1 MFSISFTFA
10 FNGSFKGPFD
20 TCNSEKE
27 FNLDERVVNALH
39 NKFMNVHSCKLPF
52 FGGNIYNLTQFCQ
65 GVAGGFQILFHL
77 ARYESQPHLSLFV
90 FVKGSSDK
98 FEKLCENRESR
109 QEYCTNAYLYNITQ
123 GRKKQNGPKHRQ
135 SKEFENGLIQ

>member
-1 MFSISFTFA
+1 MFQYFLDCLEIFSISFTFI

-20 TCNSEKE
+20 TCNSVEE

-39 NKFMNVHSCKLPF
+39 NKFMNVNKCKLPF
-52 FGGNIYNLTQFCQ
+52 FGGNIYNLTQFCL
-65 GVAGGFQILFHL
+65 GGAGGFQTLSYL
-77 ARYESQPHLSLFV
+77 SGYEARPHPKTLSICF

-98 FEKLCENRESR
+98 FEKLCKDSESR

-123 GRKKQNGPKHRQ
+123 GRKRTK
-135 SKEFENGLIQ
+135 